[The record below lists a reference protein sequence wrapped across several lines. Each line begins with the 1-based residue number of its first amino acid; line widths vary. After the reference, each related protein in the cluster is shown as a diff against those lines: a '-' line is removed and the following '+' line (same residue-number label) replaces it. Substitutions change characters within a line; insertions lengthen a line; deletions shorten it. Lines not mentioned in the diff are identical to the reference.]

1 MIKKNFVKILPT
13 LNEIK
18 SLTAYESKFFK
29 KKKKHFNTKQHIEKC
44 QPITVHC
51 IMCSKWNIDFPY
63 IILKKQTL
71 KHDHDSKTFKHSHYP
86 TPTLQKDN
94 QFTK

>member
-1 MIKKNFVKILPT
+1 MS
-13 LNEIK
+13 LN
-18 SLTAYESKFFK
+18 SL

-51 IMCSKWNIDFPY
+51 IMCSEWNIDFPY

-71 KHDHDSKTFKHSHYP
+71 KHDHDSKTFKHSRYP